1 MIIGIVACACV
12 VRRIV
17 WAIGR
22 IRMVV
27 AVWTHMSVVVVM
39 VVTMRTMM
47 VVVMLCTV
55 SMEYWLSSSNI
66 TYVIGF
72 IPWVGL

>member
-1 MIIGIVACACV
+1 
-12 VRRIV
+12 
-17 WAIGR
+17 
-22 IRMVV
+22 MVV